1 MPQILSAVAKTH
13 PQAQILPLTDA
24 PFAHGYHGVNSVSLA
39 QQHWDFS
46 PDSLYHAVYAALNL
60 PTTGAYQQPPFP
72 NETFSVLSLW
82 VGTPPSAGTTELS
95 ECKPGRTQLN
105 PESSSKDRHLM
116 PLSMKIHL
124 VSMHHR
130 HQIT

>member
-1 MPQILSAVAKTH
+1 MMPQILSAVAKTH

-39 QQHWDFS
+39 QQHWDLS

-82 VGTPPSAGTTELS
+82 VGTPPVLALQSFLSANQGELS
-95 ECKPGRTQLN
+95 STQRAL
-105 PESSSKDRHLM
+105 L
-116 PLSMKIHL
+116 KIVTWCL
-124 VSMHHR
+124 Y
-130 HQIT
+130 Q